1 MRSDVTGDCAGRSSK
16 QHGRVS
22 AVPGRQRRRTR
33 CADSLQRL
41 RELAGA
47 EQMARFAGRGRSLTV
62 TSNRSRTAC
71 TPTVCSISASCWPAH
86 LRGPLRNGRKARG
99 FAVASEASSWS
110 AGSQRS
116 GQNSL
121 GREKWSGCVCMAC
134 SAIPISV
141 PGGRVTPSTVMGRPV
156 WRPVPAIARRPSG
169 RRRPKRECVWGGWQ
183 RRRRQNP
190 RGSTSRVLCRAR
202 AGLLPAGRGTRGPR
216 RRDLTERNDVEAHD
230 LLDDGASEGKLL
242 HVGAAGGVGEA
253 LGASGSLAQ
262 HRLPLGT
269 QAADP
274 LRVAGLGEAPQHAGN

>member
-1 MRSDVTGDCAGRSSK
+1 MRSDVTGD
-16 QHGRVS
+16 
-22 AVPGRQRRRTR
+22 
-33 CADSLQRL
+33 
-41 RELAGA
+41 
-47 EQMARFAGRGRSLTV
+47 V

-156 WRPVPAIARRPSG
+156 WRPVQSETTWRRMTSLMTAPVRVSFFTSERLGALVKPLEPAGALPSTASHSARRRPTHSALQGWARRHSMQAIENPAALCAPCTWFTSAAISCAPKPASHIERRPSLASAESSSACTRATCSSVAWSRVG
-169 RRRPKRECVWGGWQ
+169 APKR
-183 RRRRQNP
+183 
-190 RGSTSRVLCRAR
+190 STTYEFTRLRILLVQSTTRHRPSGTAKMPPTPSEMPAR
-202 AGLLPAGRGTRGPR
+202 CLP
-216 RRDLTERNDVEAHD
+216 
-230 LLDDGASEGKLL
+230 
-242 HVGAAGGVGEA
+242 
-253 LGASGSLAQ
+253 
-262 HRLPLGT
+262 
-269 QAADP
+269 
-274 LRVAGLGEAPQHAGN
+274 